1 MRGDAV
7 TLNDLPG
14 KITMV
19 EIACHPAAALMVVIT
34 TEPIRSP

>member
-7 TLNDLPG
+7 TLGALAG
-14 KITMV
+14 KTTMV
-19 EIACHPAAALMVVIT
+19 EIACRPAAALMVVIA